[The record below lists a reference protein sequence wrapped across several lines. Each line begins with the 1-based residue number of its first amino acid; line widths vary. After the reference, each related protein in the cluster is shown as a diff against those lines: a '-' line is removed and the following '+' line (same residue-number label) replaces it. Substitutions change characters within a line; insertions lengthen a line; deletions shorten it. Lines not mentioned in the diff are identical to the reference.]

1 MLLQYLEVYFNW
13 RGQFVSRAQS
23 LLGTER
29 RDASQFSEQR
39 PSELML
45 GHRKLHGQSHGFYL
59 CGLFCEAVS
68 AWDYIASMAG
78 RFVKD

>member
-1 MLLQYLEVYFNW
+1 MFVDCSIVVDGVIVNGKGIYLRSVVSECYCSTFRFTFNW

-39 PSELML
+39 PSERML
-45 GHRKLHGQSHGFYL
+45 GHR
-59 CGLFCEAVS
+59 
-68 AWDYIASMAG
+68 
-78 RFVKD
+78 